1 MLRKNRSFTRLLA
14 ALTISQLGDWLYN
27 VALLAYVFERTHS
40 AAWLGATTAARVLPI
55 VVLGPVAG
63 MLGDRFDRRI
73 VMIASDVAR
82 VAAMIGLVA
91 VARYDLPLL
100 LVPALAAFSTAA
112 SSPYPSCV
120 AATMPRVLARDEL
133 TAANSIRAA
142 VGPLAIITGPLLGAA
157 VLAAGGVQWAF
168 GANAATFAISAVL
181 VLAIRERAAFRPT
194 GASGARENAWRE
206 LTVGARELL
215 HRRTASQLVGADTL
229 CSLCYGFE
237 TVALVAV
244 SMHLGMDGSGYGML
258 LAAIGAGG
266 LLGTAVLPRLARR
279 FGRRPMIA
287 TALAAVAITM
297 PLLAVLPSLVLVLAV
312 AAVNGAGSMVVEV
325 SAETV
330 LQEELPDEVFA
341 RAYGVAF
348 PASIGG
354 IALGSAIVAPLTAAL
369 GLTGALTVVGVL
381 LAAYAVWVRTG
392 RQPKHALRLRA
403 VPTAA
408 DTPAAA
414 AIGTAS

>member
-63 MLGDRFDRRI
+63 ILGDRFNRRT
-73 VMIASDVAR
+73 VMIVSDLAR

-91 VARYDLPLL
+91 VAHYDLSLL

-112 SSPYPSCV
+112 SSPYPPCV

-133 TAANSIRAA
+133 TKANSVRAA
-142 VGPLAIITGPLLGAA
+142 VGPLAIITGPLIGAA
-157 VLAAGGVQWAF
+157 VLAAGGTQWAF
-168 GANAATFAISAVL
+168 GANAATFAISAAF
-181 VLAIRERAAFRPT
+181 VLAIRNRDAFRPT
-194 GASGARENAWRE
+194 GTTGSESNAWRE
-206 LTVGARELL
+206 LTLGARELL
-215 HRRTASQLVGADTL
+215 RRRNASQLVGADLL
-229 CSLCYGFE
+229 CSLCYGVE

-258 LAAIGAGG
+258 LGAIGAGG
-266 LLGTAVLPRLARR
+266 LIATAALPRLARR
-279 FGRRPMIA
+279 FGRRPMISA
-287 TALAAVAITM
+287 ALGAVAITM
-297 PLLAVLPSLVLVLAV
+297 PLLAVLPSLLLVVVV
-312 AAVNGAGSMVVEV
+312 AAVNGAGSMIVEIC
-325 SAETV
+325 AETV

-348 PASIGG
+348 PAAISG
-354 IALGSAIVAPLTAAL
+354 IAVGSAIVAPLIALL
-369 GLTGALTVVGVL
+369 GLPGALSLVGIL
-381 LAAYAVWVRTG
+381 LAAYAIWIRSSRRPALAVR
-392 RQPKHALRLRA
+392 PAPVPA
-403 VPTAA
+403 PTA
-408 DTPAAA
+408 
-414 AIGTAS
+414 